1 MGFHLP
7 GQVQDPE
14 AADVLLEALLDQIQA
29 VASRKSLRCTSKA
42 LGSIGGVPKEKLGI
56 RQRQVSLATPD

>member
-29 VASRKSLRCTSKA
+29 LLAEKTYAARVRLLDRLEECQKKSWEFDRDKY
-42 LGSIGGVPKEKLGI
+42 
-56 RQRQVSLATPD
+56 R